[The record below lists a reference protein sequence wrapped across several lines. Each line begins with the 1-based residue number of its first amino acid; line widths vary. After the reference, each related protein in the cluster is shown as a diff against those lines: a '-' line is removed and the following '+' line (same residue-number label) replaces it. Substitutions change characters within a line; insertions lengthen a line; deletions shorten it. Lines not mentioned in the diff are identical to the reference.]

1 MNGRGTVQDRW
12 SESLGVAPPG
22 LPPMAS
28 TRRGPPRR
36 PYTCGCDRV
45 RVVAI
50 ELERPMGRPS
60 LNEIVLVTDGQ
71 IGFESEVIGEIASRL
86 PRSSRVHTVGVGSA
100 VNRTLTGAA
109 ARAGARRRGDHR
121 SG

>member
-1 MNGRGTVQDRW
+1 MDAGLYRTAGAKAWAWRPRGFPRWPARAVDR
-12 SESLGVAPPG
+12 LDG
-22 LPPMAS
+22 PM
-28 TRRGPPRR
+28 
-36 PYTCGCDRV
+36 CGCDRV